1 MTDDW
6 TIVAR
11 RTNGKGKPDGEVV
24 VTSTRG
30 DLKWTLADV
39 ADLVEVQGY
48 SAEYAARRTGFA
60 LAQVESFLRYR
71 TRAVTPRPVEQ
82 D

>member
-1 MTDDW
+1 M
-6 TIVAR
+6 AR
-11 RTNGKGKPDGEVV
+11 RTNGRNAPSDGEVV

-30 DLKWTLADV
+30 DLNWTLADV

-48 SAEYAARRTGFA
+48 SAEYAARRTGFT

-71 TRAVTPRPVEQ
+71 TREVTPRRPLEQ

>member
-1 MTDDW
+1 M
-6 TIVAR
+6 AK
-11 RTNGKGKPDGEVV
+11 RTNGKGTTPSDGGHVV

-30 DLKWTLADV
+30 ELNWTLEDV

-48 SAEYAARRTGFA
+48 SAEYAARRTGFT

-71 TRAVTPRPVEQ
+71 TRVVARRPV
-82 D
+82 DLD

>member
-1 MTDDW
+1 
-6 TIVAR
+6 VAK
-11 RTNGKGKPDGEVV
+11 RTTGKGTTPSDGGHVV

-30 DLKWTLADV
+30 ELGWTLEDV

-48 SAEYAARRTGFA
+48 SAEYAARKTGFT

-71 TRAVTPRPVEQ
+71 TRAATRRPAER

>member
-1 MTDDW
+1 M
-6 TIVAR
+6 AR
-11 RTNGKGKPDGEVV
+11 RTSGKTSVPSDGGEVV

-30 DLKWTLADV
+30 DLKWTLEDV
-39 ADLVEVQGY
+39 ADLVENQGY
-48 SAEYAARRTGFA
+48 SADYAARKTGFT

-71 TRAVTPRPVEQ
+71 TRAAAERPAREL